1 MSTRKLRA
9 SEYWSVLDKHT
20 GLKIVDCGDEQ
31 DARGMQ
37 AFDPENRII
46 TKNRLL
52 AGPVVDVEVRKELP
66 TSAVVRAPR
75 VVVNPTIEPGT
86 GEPVVIHA

>member
-1 MSTRKLRA
+1 MSTQKLRA
-9 SEYWSVLDKHT
+9 SEYWSVLDKRT

-31 DARGMQ
+31 DAWEMVS
-37 AFDPENRII
+37 FDAENRII

-52 AGPVVDVEVRKELP
+52 AGPVVDVEVQKALP

-75 VVVNPTIEPGT
+75 VTVEPTLKPGV
-86 GEPVVIHA
+86 GDPVVCSS